1 MDHKLNIS
9 KIKGVLWEKTIRKNK
24 KIREFNKRIQD
35 NLRQREAIVRL
46 KNSSKA

>member
-1 MDHKLNIS
+1 MDHKLSIS
-9 KIKGVLWEKTIRKNK
+9 RIKGVRWEKTIQRNK

-35 NLRQREAIVRL
+35 SLRQGEAIVRL